1 MGLSAVSLILAWP
14 NAFSVLSYS
23 NFSYGARIAHW
34 LGLSPTP
41 LLFNEVSSTHR
52 GYGGIDSFSSTRSDL
67 VSGRTM

>member
-1 MGLSAVSLILAWP
+1 MKNVNLRCLNRVKNDLQALTAIW
-14 NAFSVLSYS
+14 
-23 NFSYGARIAHW
+23 AHW